1 MAGNPPQGAYQS
13 ADIQPISRI
22 DFNAHRSNA
31 WEKNISEI
39 GRREIQEFLVEQKK
53 NGNVRN
59 GEKLS
64 ATSANMMLSVLNLA
78 FEYACDMEYIE
89 VNPCMRVRRI
99 KAETKK
105 VEAFTVE
112 EQQTMEM
119 EIERSNDRRLPVYP
133 LLLQD
138 KYRFTGEL
146 Q

>member
-1 MAGNPPQGAYQS
+1 L
-13 ADIQPISRI
+13 
-22 DFNAHRSNA
+22 
-31 WEKNISEI
+31 EKNISEI

-105 VEAFTVE
+105 VETFTVE